1 MIPVPYDMH
10 PTLFCGLQVS
20 YLVIFTLL
28 SLQGTSRRILGGIV
42 KGFKGGK
49 VGDRNDA
56 TFPSKSYYRDLD
68 GVFWRNPFPDPS
80 SAVTQ
85 NQEVVE
91 VSIGLVVISMF
102 TNLSLSFLLQ
112 LSSCFFFLVLLQ
124 MISKL
129 TNLYQWHLLQQI
141 NQRKIRKVK

>member
-1 MIPVPYDMH
+1 MTPVPYDMH

-91 VSIGLVVISMF
+91 VSIGLVFISMF
-102 TNLSLSFLLQ
+102 TNLSLIFVTNLKL
-112 LSSCFFFLVLLQ
+112 FFFLFC
-124 MISKL
+124 
-129 TNLYQWHLLQQI
+129 Y
-141 NQRKIRKVK
+141 R

>member
-1 MIPVPYDMH
+1 M
-10 PTLFCGLQVS
+10 
-20 YLVIFTLL
+20 
-28 SLQGTSRRILGGIV
+28 

-91 VSIGLVVISMF
+91 VSIGLVFISMF
-102 TNLSLSFLLQ
+102 MNLSLSLSFLLQ
-112 LSSCFFFLVLLQ
+112 ISNCFFFFVLLQ
-124 MISKL
+124 MILKL

>member
-1 MIPVPYDMH
+1 M
-10 PTLFCGLQVS
+10 
-20 YLVIFTLL
+20 
-28 SLQGTSRRILGGIV
+28 

-91 VSIGLVVISMF
+91 VSIGLVFISMF
-102 TNLSLSFLLQ
+102 MNLSLSHFCYKSQ
-112 LSSCFFFLVLLQ
+112 TVFFFFCSVTDDIEIDEPVPVASTSTNKPEKNQKGKVERLSRMYIVT
-124 MISKL
+124 SK
-129 TNLYQWHLLQQI
+129 I
-141 NQRKIRKVK
+141 DG